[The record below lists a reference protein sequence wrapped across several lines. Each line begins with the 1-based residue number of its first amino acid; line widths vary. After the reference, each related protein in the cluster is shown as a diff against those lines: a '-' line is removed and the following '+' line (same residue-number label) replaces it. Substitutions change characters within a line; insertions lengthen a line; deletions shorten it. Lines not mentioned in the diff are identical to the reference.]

1 MSFKCGIQE
10 ECYCKYWVEPNDIL
24 TYKKFDEIN
33 TDLTR
38 RLGRASWTGQ
48 GNWVVRDYKF
58 WFRNE
63 QDRTFFIL
71 KWLASD
77 DDKRI
82 VYPFRAFITD
92 EVYAQYQIMKQWCE
106 QQFEESDENSIRWLA
121 SGFSFWFRD
130 EQDRNLF
137 ILKWL

>member
-82 VYPFRAFITD
+82 VYPFRGFITD